1 MPSCPEGSVSPDD
14 PQAPSTSDAHD
25 ATSTSPLDT
34 FVVREL
40 SEPTLQGP
48 ATLGPATPGWLAGIP
63 RSGWVGAAV
72 VAGSLALYLT
82 AVVASG
88 GDVKAGTNVLGVD
101 VGGLSRAEA
110 IQTLDHALAARVGE
124 PLDVVVVKRKFS
136 LDPAVAGLALDSAA
150 TVDSVSGRSWNP
162 LELVHRVFV
171 SEDVAPV
178 VAVDEA
184 QLGTS
189 IAKIAATVDKLPVEP
204 GIVLESGA
212 PILRTGKP
220 GVQVDQ
226 PASVAAVSTAY
237 LVRTTPVTLPTATTA
252 PTVSDEQA
260 HLALAGIAT
269 PAVAAPVRVIV
280 NGATSKVQAVIP
292 PSAIANALSFTVV
305 DAKIAPKLDGNV
317 LKASIASAVRPV
329 EQPGREARFKIVSGK
344 PTVVP
349 SRVGVG
355 VTPGALAAAV
365 LPVLSKATD
374 RTVTVPL
381 APIAPALTTEQ
392 AKAMEITEKL
402 SSFTQHFPY
411 APYRVQNI
419 GQAAK
424 YMNGTLLAPG
434 DTYSMN
440 NTIKERTVANGYTV
454 GIRIGADGHFVEDLG
469 GGVSTITTATWTTTF
484 YAGLERIEQRA
495 HSIYISRYRAG
506 LEATVA
512 WGSLDLRFR
521 NDSGH
526 GVLITTV
533 MRNTSITVS
542 MWGTKKYSDIQA
554 VSGPRYDVRPPKTVY
569 NPLPTCLHQAPQD
582 GFKIDV
588 TRVFYQKGAE
598 VRREMLT
605 SSYRPSDEVICGPDP
620 LLLTPSPSGSS
631 SATLPIPSASTT
643 P

>member
-1 MPSCPEGSVSPDD
+1 MSPDD
-14 PQAPSTSDAHD
+14 PQAPSTSDAQD

-34 FVVREL
+34 SVVREL
-40 SEPTLQGP
+40 DEPTPLSP
-48 ATLGPATPGWLAGIP
+48 PLPDSTTRDWLPGIP
-63 RSGWVGAAV
+63 RVGLIGAAV
-72 VAGSLALYLT
+72 AAGLFVLYLI

-88 GDVKAGTNVLGVD
+88 GGVKAGTNVLGVD

-110 IQTLDHALAARVGE
+110 VQKLDDALATRAGQ
-124 PLDVVVVKRKFS
+124 PLDVVVVKRKFTV
-136 LDPAVAGLALDSAA
+136 DPAVAGLALDSGA
-150 TVDSVSGRSWNP
+150 TVDSVSGRTWNP
-162 LELVHRVFV
+162 LELVRRVFV
-171 SEDVAPV
+171 SESVAPV
-178 VAVDEA
+178 VAVNEA
-184 QLGTS
+184 QLGAS
-189 IAKIAATVDKLPVEP
+189 IAKIAATVDKSPVEP
-204 GIVLESGA
+204 GILLVSGT
-212 PILRTGKP
+212 PTLRTGKS

-226 PASVAAVSTAY
+226 PASVTAVSTSY
-237 LVRTTPVTLPTATTA
+237 LVSTTPVTLPTASST
-252 PTVSDEQA
+252 PTVSDDQA
-260 HLALAGIAT
+260 RSALAGIAT
-269 PAVAAPVRVIV
+269 PAVAAPVQVIV
-280 NGATSKVQAVIP
+280 NGPTSKVQAVIP

-305 DAKIAPKLDGNV
+305 DAKIAPALDGNV
-317 LKASIASAVRPV
+317 LKASIASAVAPI
-329 EQPGREARFKIVSGK
+329 EEPGREARFKIVSGK
-344 PTVVP
+344 PRVVP
-349 SRVGVG
+349 SKVGVG
-355 VTPGALAAAV
+355 VAPAGLAAAV
-365 LPVLSKATD
+365 LPVLSKAAD

-381 APIAPALTTEQ
+381 ASIAPTLTTAQ
-392 AKAMEITEKL
+392 AKAMGITEKL
-402 SSFTQHFPY
+402 SSFTQPFPY
-411 APYRVQNI
+411 AAYRVQNI

-469 GGVSTITTATWTTTF
+469 GGVSTITTATWTTAF
-484 YAGLERIEQRA
+484 YAGMERVEQRA

-533 MRNTSITVS
+533 MRNSSITVS

-588 TRVFYQKGAE
+588 ARVFYQNGVE
-598 VRREMLT
+598 VRREKLT
-605 SSYRPSDEVICGPDP
+605 SSYRPSDEVICKPDP
-620 LLLTPSPSGSS
+620 SKVTPSPSGSGS
-631 SATLPIPSASTT
+631 GIAPKPSASTT

>member
-1 MPSCPEGSVSPDD
+1 MSPDD
-14 PQAPSTSDAHD
+14 PQAPFTSDAQD

-34 FVVREL
+34 SVVREL
-40 SEPTLQGP
+40 AEPTPLSP
-48 ATLGPATPGWLAGIP
+48 PLLDSATRDWLPGIP
-63 RSGWVGAAV
+63 RVGFIGAAV
-72 VAGSLALYLT
+72 AAGIFVLYLI

-88 GDVKAGTNVLGVD
+88 GGVKAGTNVLGVD

-110 IQTLDHALAARVGE
+110 VQKLDDALAARAGQ
-124 PLDVVVVKRKFS
+124 PLDVVVVKRKFTV
-136 LDPAVAGLALDSAA
+136 DPAVAGLALDSGA
-150 TVDSVSGRSWNP
+150 TVDSVSGRTWNP
-162 LELVHRVFV
+162 LELVRRVFV
-171 SEDVAPV
+171 SETVAPV
-178 VAVDEA
+178 IAVNEA
-184 QLGTS
+184 QLGVS
-189 IAKIAATVDKLPVEP
+189 IAKIAATVDKSPVEP

-212 PILRTGKP
+212 PTLRTGKS
-220 GVQVDQ
+220 GFQVDQ
-226 PASVAAVSTAY
+226 PASVTAVSTSY
-237 LVRTTPVTLPTATTA
+237 LVSTTPVTLPTASIA
-252 PTVSDEQA
+252 PTVSDDQA
-260 HLALAGIAT
+260 RSALAGIAT

-280 NGATSKVQAVIP
+280 NGPTSKVQAVIP

-305 DAKIAPKLDGNV
+305 DAKIAPALDGNV
-317 LKASIASAVRPV
+317 LKASIASAVAPI

-344 PTVVP
+344 PRVVP
-349 SRVGVG
+349 SKFGVG
-355 VTPGALAAAV
+355 VAPAGLAAAV
-365 LPVLSKATD
+365 LPVLSKAAD

-381 APIAPALTTEQ
+381 ASIAPTLTTAQ
-392 AKAMEITEKL
+392 AKAMGITEKL
-402 SSFTQHFPY
+402 SSFTQPFPY
-411 APYRVQNI
+411 AAYRVQNI

-469 GGVSTITTATWTTTF
+469 GGVSTITTATWTTAF
-484 YAGLERIEQRA
+484 YAGMERVEQRA

-533 MRNTSITVS
+533 MRNSSITVS
-542 MWGTKKYSDIQA
+542 MWGTKKYNDIQA

-588 TRVFYQKGAE
+588 ARVFYQNGVE
-598 VRREMLT
+598 VRREKLT
-605 SSYRPSDEVICGPDP
+605 SSYRPSDEVICKPDP
-620 LLLTPSPSGSS
+620 SKVTPSPSGSGS
-631 SATLPIPSASTT
+631 GIVPKPSASTT